1 MPQFLYNKSMQG
13 HGPRNMDNVLD
24 MAILGGGPAGLT
36 AARYALF
43 AELNVALISPDLGG
57 KVSYPFALRGMS
69 PVDTVWGAEMVR
81 EFADFVGEHLQHH
94 IAERAARVLRRDDG
108 AFTIV
113 LENGQEAVAR
123 SIIICTGVRA
133 ERLFVDGETKYWG
146 RGLSFSAISHA
157 PLFKGRDVA
166 VVGSGDRAIL
176 AVHILSRL
184 ANKVYHI
191 AVRKQESSADL
202 ANLAWSRPNVEVF
215 RGWEVQ
221 QIVGDATEGDVDAA
235 EDYVRSID
243 LVGLNGEV
251 RRLDVEG
258 VCIQMALLPNNSA
271 VRGLVALA
279 DDGHILVDQNC
290 ATDLPGI
297 FAAGD
302 ITSTCAEQV
311 PVSIGEGAKAS
322 LAAWRYLAS
331 L

>member
-1 MPQFLYNKSMQG
+1 
-13 HGPRNMDNVLD
+13 MDNVLD
-24 MAILGGGPAGLT
+24 IAILGGGPAGLT

-43 AELNVALISPDLGG
+43 AELNVAVISPDLGG

-81 EFADFVGEHLQHH
+81 DFADFVAANLQHH
-94 IAERAARVLRRDDG
+94 ITERAAQVERRADG
-108 AFTIV
+108 NFNIT
-113 LENGQEAVAR
+113 LENGGQLVSR

-133 ERLFVDGETKYWG
+133 ERLFVDGEAKFWG

-157 PLFKGRDVA
+157 PLFKGRAVA

-184 ANKVYHI
+184 ASKVYHI
-191 AVRKQESSADL
+191 AVREHEISADL
-202 ANLAWSRPNVEVF
+202 ANQAWSRPNVEVF

-221 QIVGDATEGDVDAA
+221 QIVGASESDDEPAGQDDADE
-235 EDYVRSID
+235 YVCGID

-251 RRLDVEG
+251 RRLDVDG
-258 VCIQMALLPNNSA
+258 VFIQMALLPNNSA

-279 DDGHILVDQNC
+279 NDGHIIVDQDC
-290 ATDLPGI
+290 ATSVPGV

-302 ITSTCAEQV
+302 ITNTCAEQV
-311 PVSIGEGAKAS
+311 PVSIGEGAKAG
-322 LAAWRYLAS
+322 LTAWRYLAS
-331 L
+331 K